1 MRSLCEAARN
11 RYWAFCTVATIAIAM
26 ATVTTGC
33 GQDRAGAGGLG
44 GAAGQGSGGQPAG
57 PSHAGGESGGA
68 MDAGAS
74 VDARVTGAGGGGAID
89 ASPNTDGRIGDDAMG
104 PPPADAGANLIS
116 IFDGATLDGWIQVPA
131 ASWSVV
137 NGAMHSLGTARGFI
151 YTRATYPDFRAVFT
165 SRLVADPA
173 AHLPCVLFWGNSP
186 TVDALA
192 GIQIQPPR
200 GYMWDYRRSGP
211 TANMSPDRF
220 ETRLGG
226 PALVDTQW
234 NQCEILTNRAAGT
247 MRFACCQLTGTAT
260 RCKGV
265 EIVDFKDPTAGL
277 EAPLAFQ
284 VHNAGMIEE
293 FKDIFIESPVAA
305 PNMLVTPQWP

>member
-1 MRSLCEAARN
+1 M
-11 RYWAFCTVATIAIAM
+11 
-26 ATVTTGC
+26 
-33 GQDRAGAGGLG
+33 DGAVGG
-44 GAAGQGSGGQPAG
+44 P
-57 PSHAGGESGGA
+57 
-68 MDAGAS
+68 
-74 VDARVTGAGGGGAID
+74 VDAPRITD
-89 ASPNTDGRIGDDAMG
+89 ARTNDDATDGG
-104 PPPADAGANLIS
+104 PPPPDAGANLIS
-116 IFDGATLDGWIQVPA
+116 IFNGTTLDGWIQVPA

-151 YTRATYPDFRAVFT
+151 YTRATYQDFRAVFT

-192 GIQIQPPR
+192 AVQIQPPR
-200 GYMWDYRRSGP
+200 GYMWDYRRTGP

-234 NQCEILTNRAAGT
+234 SQC
-247 MRFACCQLTGTAT
+247 FACCQLTGTAT
-260 RCKGV
+260 RCKGA

-293 FKDIFIESPVAA
+293 FKNIFVESPVAV
-305 PNMLVTPQWP
+305 PSMLVTPQWP

>member
-1 MRSLCEAARN
+1 
-11 RYWAFCTVATIAIAM
+11 M
-26 ATVTTGC
+26 AGC
-33 GQDRAGAGGLG
+33 GQDRGAAGTG
-44 GAAGQGSGGQPAG
+44 GAAGQGMPPAHEGSGGQTEGA
-57 PSHAGGESGGA
+57 SHAGGQSGGTT
-68 MDAGAS
+68 DAGAS
-74 VDARVTGAGGGGAID
+74 VDARASEAGGGGGD
-89 ASPNTDGRIGDDAMG
+89 AVDAAVDAGRITDARTSDDATDGG
-104 PPPADAGANLIS
+104 PSPADAGANLIS
-116 IFDGATLDGWIQVPA
+116 IFNGTTLDGWIQVPA

-151 YTRATYPDFRAVFT
+151 YTRTTYQDFRAVFT

-186 TVDALA
+186 AVDALA

-200 GYMWDYRRSGP
+200 GYMWDYRRTGP

-234 NQCEILTNRAAGT
+234 SQCEILTNRAAGT

-277 EAPLAFQ
+277 QAPLAFQ

>member
-1 MRSLCEAARN
+1 
-11 RYWAFCTVATIAIAM
+11 
-26 ATVTTGC
+26 
-33 GQDRAGAGGLG
+33 
-44 GAAGQGSGGQPAG
+44 
-57 PSHAGGESGGA
+57 
-68 MDAGAS
+68 
-74 VDARVTGAGGGGAID
+74 
-89 ASPNTDGRIGDDAMG
+89 
-104 PPPADAGANLIS
+104 
-116 IFDGATLDGWIQVPA
+116 
-131 ASWSVV
+131 
-137 NGAMHSLGTARGFI
+137 MHSLGTARGFI
-151 YTRATYPDFRAVFT
+151 YTRATYQDFRAVFT

-186 TVDALA
+186 AVDALA
-192 GIQIQPPR
+192 AIQIQPPR
-200 GYMWDYRRSGP
+200 GYMWDYRRTGP

-234 NQCEILTNRAAGT
+234 SQCELLTNRAAGT

-277 EAPLAFQ
+277 QAPLAFQ

-293 FKDIFIESPVAA
+293 FKDISIESPVAA
-305 PNMLVTPQWP
+305 PNMLVTTQWP

>member
-1 MRSLCEAARN
+1 ML
-11 RYWAFCTVATIAIAM
+11 IL
-26 ATVTTGC
+26 GC
-33 GQDRAGAGGLG
+33 GPAGAGSTDAGAGAGGQGTSPPPHAGTGGLGG
-44 GAAGQGSGGQPAG
+44 GAA
-57 PSHAGGESGGA
+57 HAGGAGGA
-68 MDAGAS
+68 DAGEGGAVDAGRIADARAVNDASGSGPPPSDAGA
-74 VDARVTGAGGGGAID
+74 
-89 ASPNTDGRIGDDAMG
+89 GR
-104 PPPADAGANLIS
+104 DAGAELVS
-116 IFDGATLDGWIQVPA
+116 IFNGTTLDGWIQVPPS
-131 ASWSVV
+131 SWSVV
-137 NGAMHSLGTARGFI
+137 GGAMHSLGTARGFI
-151 YTRATYPDFRAVFT
+151 YTRATYGDFRVVFT

-173 AHLPCVLFWGNSP
+173 AHLPCVLFWGNS
-186 TVDALA
+186 TAVDALA
-192 GIQIQPPR
+192 AIQIQPPR

-234 NQCEILTNRAAGT
+234 SQCELLTNRAAGT

-293 FKDIFIESPVAA
+293 FKDISIESPVAS
-305 PNMLVTPQWP
+305 PNMLVTTQWP

>member
-1 MRSLCEAARN
+1 
-11 RYWAFCTVATIAIAM
+11 M
-26 ATVTTGC
+26 AGC
-33 GQDRAGAGGLG
+33 GQDRDAGGAG
-44 GAAGQGSGGQPAG
+44 GAAGQGMPPAHEGTGGQTGGA
-57 PSHAGGESGGA
+57 SHAGGQSGGTTDAGGPVDAGATGVGGGGA
-68 MDAGAS
+68 MDGAVGGP
-74 VDARVTGAGGGGAID
+74 VDAPRITD
-89 ASPNTDGRIGDDAMG
+89 ARTNDDATDGG
-104 PPPADAGANLIS
+104 PPPPDAGANLIS
-116 IFDGATLDGWIQVPA
+116 IFNGTTLDGWIQVPA

-151 YTRATYPDFRAVFT
+151 YTRATYQDFRAVFT

-192 GIQIQPPR
+192 AVQIQPPR
-200 GYMWDYRRSGP
+200 GYMWDYRRTGP

-234 NQCEILTNRAAGT
+234 SQCEILTNRAAGT

-260 RCKGV
+260 RCKGA

-293 FKDIFIESPVAA
+293 FKNIFVESPVAV
-305 PNMLVTPQWP
+305 PSMLVTPQWP

>member
-1 MRSLCEAARN
+1 MPPGRE
-11 RYWAFCTVATIAIAM
+11 
-26 ATVTTGC
+26 
-33 GQDRAGAGGLG
+33 
-44 GAAGQGSGGQPAG
+44 GSGGQ
-57 PSHAGGESGGA
+57 SGGTIDA
-68 MDAGAS
+68 RASIDAGA
-74 VDARVTGAGGGGAID
+74 TGVGGRSAID
-89 ASPNTDGRIGDDAMG
+89 AAAGGPVDAGRITDVRMGDDAMG
-104 PPPADAGANLIS
+104 GGPPPGDAGANLIS
-116 IFDGATLDGWIQVPA
+116 IFNGTTLDGWIQVPA

-137 NGAMHSLGTARGFI
+137 NGAMHSVGTARGFI
-151 YTRATYPDFRAVFT
+151 YTRAVYQDFRAIFT

-192 GIQIQPPR
+192 AIQIQPPR
-200 GYMWDYRRSGP
+200 GYMWDYRRTGP

-234 NQCEILTNRAAGT
+234 SQCEILTDRSAGT
-247 MRFACCQLTGTAT
+247 MRLACCQLTGTAT

-284 VHNAGMIEE
+284 VHNAGMVEE
-293 FKDIFIESPVAA
+293 FKNIAIESPVAA